1 MHSSH
6 RAYPRGARVAH
17 LLREEIAAVLPRL
30 HGMSADLVPLPPSIT
45 MVDLPTDMRSAT
57 VYFSLMDGPGRAGAV
72 RQVLQDHAGEIR
84 QLLGRR
90 LALRRIP
97 PLHFIYDARFDRGAE
112 MAELLAHLPPAQEPE
127 QEDLP

>member
-1 MHSSH
+1 MLHSSH
-6 RAYPRGARVAH
+6 RPYPRGARVAH

-30 HGMSADLVPLPPSIT
+30 HGMSSGLSPLPPSIT

-57 VYFSLMDGPGRAGAV
+57 VYFSLMDGPDRADMIRA
-72 RQVLQDHAGEIR
+72 VLQDHAGEIR

-97 PLHFIYDARFDRGAE
+97 PLHFVYDARFDRGAE
-112 MAELLAHLPPAQEPE
+112 MAELLAHLPPAP
-127 QEDLP
+127 EDLP

>member
-17 LLREEIAAVLPRL
+17 LLREEIAAVLQRL
-30 HGMSADLVPLPPSIT
+30 HGLPSALALLPPSIT
-45 MVDLPTDMRSAT
+45 LVDLPADMRSAA
-57 VYFSLMDGPGRAGAV
+57 VYFSLMDGPERADAV

-84 QLLGRR
+84 QLLGKR

-127 QEDLP
+127 PEDLP